1 VLLWPRLPG
10 LRLRSVANAMESDV
24 SQTSVFLRWSLP
36 EMWEN
41 SSMVFDLQTRER
53 GNKWIDAAS
62 SITGTVSTDVVS
74 TPFE

>member
-1 VLLWPRLPG
+1 
-10 LRLRSVANAMESDV
+10 
-24 SQTSVFLRWSLP
+24 
-36 EMWEN
+36 
-41 SSMVFDLQTRER
+41 MVFDLQTRER